1 MHYESDAKAY
11 DIQYEY
17 LFGIDMLIAPVYE
30 QDKHEWDVY
39 LPQDGMGTFVDRP
52 KSITAEK

>member
-1 MHYESDAKAY
+1 
-11 DIQYEY
+11 
-17 LFGIDMLIAPVYE
+17 MLIAPVYE

-39 LPQDGMGTFVDRP
+39 LPQDEWYICGQA